1 MFLARA
7 TLRFIGFLVLLTLGA
22 SAPASAAQPLSAA
35 DAQTYRTAFDLA
47 RKGKWTDARKMAA
60 SAKDPLLEEVIVWL
74 DFQEPGRGG
83 TFTELHRFLEKHP
96 DWPQRSAL
104 RREAERQMPESLPA
118 RVVID
123 WFKDEPPLTG
133 AGALKL
139 AKALMQAGRHAE
151 AAELARRAW
160 VELPFS
166 AQEERAFAAAFGPHL
181 HPAEHV
187 QRLDRLLWLGDDA
200 GARRM
205 FSRLDAGTRALAEAR
220 LALQNM
226 RGNVDALVKK
236 VPSVLQADP
245 GLIYERARWRRRK
258 EQYVG
263 AAQLLD
269 RGPLNTP
276 FAERLWAERD
286 DAARRALDRGDAQLA
301 YRIAKNHG
309 VPSGAAFAD
318 GEFLAGFIALRFL
331 HQPKTALGHFEL
343 LFAGVSSPISAARGA
358 YWAGRAAEA
367 MKDQAKTHQWYGFA
381 ARHSSTYYGQ
391 LAAQRLGWSEAPD
404 LTDAPSILPEEKAT
418 FEAREMVRIVRA
430 LEQAGGRDW
439 TRPFFLRLIGDG
451 ASGEDHLLAADLSL
465 ELGRHDLALTAAK
478 SGRGRIDMAQYLF
491 PTRPLP
497 SALGTEEALLLSVM
511 RQESAFDPAAISSAG
526 ARGLMQLM
534 PATAKSVAKQNGMAY
549 QPDRLTLDPDYNVR
563 LGSAYLSS
571 LLRDY
576 GGSYVLALAAYNA
589 GPGRVRQWIA
599 EHGDPRNPK
608 VDAVDWVERISFSET
623 RNYVQRIME
632 TLAIYRH
639 RLGAGRLALTLDQDL
654 KR

>member
-1 MFLARA
+1 M
-7 TLRFIGFLVLLTLGA
+7 LRLIGFLVLLTLAA
-22 SAPASAAQPLSAA
+22 SASASAAQPLSSA
-35 DAQTYRTAFDLA
+35 DLVTYRTAFDLV
-47 RKGKWTDARKMAA
+47 RKGKWTEARKMAA
-60 SAKDPLLEEVIVWL
+60 QAKDPLLEEVIVWL

-166 AQEERAFAAAFGPHL
+166 PQDERAFAAAFGPHL

-187 QRLDRLLWLGDDA
+187 QRLDRLLWQGDDA

-205 FSRLDAGTRALAEAR
+205 YARVDAGTQALAEAR

-286 DAARRALDRGDAQLA
+286 DAARRALDRGDPQLA

-318 GEFLAGFIALRFL
+318 GEFLAGFIALRSL

-343 LFAGVSSPISAARGA
+343 LYAGVSSPISAARGA

-367 MKDQAKTHQWYGFA
+367 MKDEAKAQQWYGFA

-391 LAAQRLGWSEAPD
+391 LAAQRLGWSEVPD
-404 LTDAPSILPEEKAT
+404 LADAPAILPEEKAK
-418 FEAREMVRIVRA
+418 FESREMVRIVRA
-430 LEQAGGRDW
+430 LEQAGAREW
-439 TRPFFLRLIGDG
+439 SRPFFLRLIGDG
-451 ASGEDHLLAADLSL
+451 ASGDDHLLAAELAI
-465 ELGRHDLALTAAK
+465 ELGRNDLALTAAK
-478 SGRGRIDMAQYLF
+478 SGRGRIEMAQYLF

-497 SALGTEEALLLSVM
+497 AALGTEEALLLSVM
-511 RQESAFDPAAISSAG
+511 RQESAFDPEAVSSAG

-534 PATAKSVAKQNGMAY
+534 PATAKSVAKRNGMAY
-549 QPDRLTLDPDYNVR
+549 QPDLLTRDPDYNVR

-571 LLRDY
+571 LLSDY

-589 GPGRVRQWIA
+589 GPSRVRQWIA
-599 EHGDPRNPK
+599 DHGDPRDPK
-608 VDAVDWVERISFSET
+608 VDAIDWVERISFSET